1 MGKKS
6 GPQAPDPIAAANAQ
20 AGANKE
26 AIRESAKM
34 NAVNV
39 YSPYGNITYTKDKDG
54 IPTAQNVSLTP
65 GAQKQLNAQTNLG
78 LDLTNRAQ
86 GMLRYVP
93 TTKFSL
99 SGIPGAPSQYDLD
112 AERQR
117 AETAYYDRGM
127 GMLRPEFDLQ
137 TQAIEQQVSDRG
149 LPMAGDAASALR
161 DQQFRRQQQARE
173 GLLRESLVQGAA
185 EQERMFNQGQR
196 ARQQSISEAML
207 ERQQPFQEAAAFF
220 GAAPQFQSPQQPA
233 IPQYQVQAPDVMG
246 AIYQNYAGQQQN
258 AANRQST
265 LGNII
270 GAGGQMAAA
279 YFSDRRLKENIVP
292 VGESNG
298 FHLYEFNYTGQPQRY
313 RGVIAQEVVE
323 TRPDAVKLVDGYM
336 AVDYDAIGLKME
348 ALNV

>member
-6 GPQAPDPIAAANAQ
+6 GPQAPDPVAAANAQ

-39 YSPYGNITYTKDKDG
+39 YSPYGNVTYTKDKDG

-65 GAQKQLNAQTNLG
+65 GAQKQLTAQTNLG

-86 GMLRYVP
+86 GMLKYVP
-93 TTKFSL
+93 TTQFSL

-117 AETAYYDRGM
+117 AEGAYYDRGM

-137 TQAIEQQVSDRG
+137 TQAVEQQVSDRG

-161 DQQFRRQQQARE
+161 DQQFRRQQQARD

-233 IPQYQVQAPDVMG
+233 IPQYQMQAPDLMG

-258 AANRQST
+258 AANRQSM

-292 VGESNG
+292 VGEENG
-298 FHLYEFNYTGQPQRY
+298 FRLYEFNYTGQPQRY